1 MFSLL
6 LPKEGPS
13 RPGQRPSY
21 IDEGMSLQYD
31 GGKQRKVSYDDPRT
45 YREQFRKFYQRTSK
59 GCILL
64 NSRSSSNLI
73 SQSLRFKQGD

>member
-1 MFSLL
+1 MFSHLM
-6 LPKEGPS
+6 PKEGS
-13 RPGQRPSY
+13 SHYRQSPSY
-21 IDEGMSLQYD
+21 IDEGISLQYD
-31 GGKQRKVSYDDPRT
+31 EGKQRKVSYDDLRS
-45 YREQFRKFYQRTSK
+45 YREQFGKFYQRTTK